1 MSHIKGPYRNSSAV
15 RDLEFWKDEL
25 DPFTGVDLNLSPAFP
40 IIYIYIYPIYTP
52 ARFAIHFV
60 NPGFPP
66 IRSAWR
72 GITSMPHDVVERRG
86 DDLMQKEV
94 RI

>member
-40 IIYIYIYPIYTP
+40 IIYIYIPY
-52 ARFAIHFV
+52 IHLQ
-60 NPGFPP
+60 
-66 IRSAWR
+66 
-72 GITSMPHDVVERRG
+72 
-86 DDLMQKEV
+86 DLPS
-94 RI
+94 IL